1 MNGGIFTK
9 KIIIIIISLIIIGF
23 SILFIFNKKDKKYTK
38 IRVAEVA
45 HSVFYIPWYIA
56 NSNGYFKEEG
66 LDVEIILTPG
76 ADKVTSAVLSNDV
89 EIGFCGSEATIYVYN
104 GGEKDYLVNFAGLT
118 KKDGSFIVSREKID
132 NFSLDKLKGKK
143 IIGGRLGGMPE
154 MTLEWTLM
162 ENGINLDDVSIDTSI
177 AFASMGGAFIGGEGD
192 YVSLFEPT
200 ALEIEKNGYGYV
212 VASLGELGG
221 NVPYTVFNAR
231 KSYIEKNPD
240 VIKKFN
246 KALQKGLDYTY
257 SHSSKEIAESI
268 STYFP
273 DTSIND
279 LEKIVKRYI
288 DIDSWY
294 KTTYI
299 EEKDFKHVQEI
310 MKNSKQL
317 DKEVPFDK
325 LVNNKYSK
333 KL

>member
-1 MNGGIFTK
+1 MVINLK
-9 KIIIIIISLIIIGF
+9 KIVIIISLTCILIGC
-23 SILFIFNKKDKKYTK
+23 IFLININKDKKYTK

-56 NSNGYFKEEG
+56 NSNGYFKDEG

-118 KKDGSFIVSREKID
+118 KRDGSFIVSREKID
-132 NFSLDKLKGKK
+132 NFSLKDLKGKK
-143 IIGGRLGGMPE
+143 IIGGRIGGMPE
-154 MTLEWTLM
+154 MTLEWTLK
-162 ENGINLDDVSIDTSI
+162 ENGVDINDVDIDTSI
-177 AFASMGGAFIGGEGD
+177 SFASMGGAFIGGEGD
-192 YVSLFEPT
+192 FVSLFEPT
-200 ALEIEKNGYGYV
+200 ALEVEKNGYGYV

-221 NVPYTVFNAR
+221 SVPYTTFNAR
-231 KSYIEKNPD
+231 KSYIESNPD
-240 VIKKFN
+240 IIKKFVN
-246 KALQKGLDYTY
+246 ALQKGLDYTY
-257 SHSSKEIAESI
+257 THSSKEIAENI

-310 MKNSKQL
+310 MKNSNQL
-317 DKEVPFDK
+317 DKEAPYDK
-325 LVNNKYSK
+325 LINNEYSK